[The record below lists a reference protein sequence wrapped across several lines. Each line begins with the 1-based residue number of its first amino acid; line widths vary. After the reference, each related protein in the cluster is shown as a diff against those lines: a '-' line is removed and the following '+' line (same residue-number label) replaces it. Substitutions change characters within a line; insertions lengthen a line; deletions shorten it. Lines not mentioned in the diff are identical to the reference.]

1 MTSNITL
8 AQFYS
13 SALGQY
19 ALRWERAQYDA
30 LVADCFGY
38 HAVQIGASGID
49 FLSDNRIPLKV
60 IGERSLR
67 PLTQL
72 EDSRVRI
79 QLSYSELPFESESL
93 DLVLLPH
100 ALEMAEDPHAL
111 LREVSRV
118 LIPGGRVVL
127 TGFNLTSLWGIRFH
141 LQKFGAK
148 VFLPGKQF
156 MSVFQ
161 LKDWLSLLSFHVDRG
176 TFGRY
181 SWSFS
186 PESHKDSSWLE
197 KAGDRWWPQCGATD
211 GASKGNPGPGGW
223 GAWLKYGR
231 HERKLCGGSLNTT
244 NNQMELIA
252 PINALNTLTEP
263 CSVKLHTD
271 SKYVKEGM
279 TAWIYGWK
287 KKNWKTQG
295 GTPVKNAD
303 LWKKLDEAAS
313 RQGVEEVL
321 KRNR

>member
-186 PESHKDSSWLE
+186 PESHKESSWLE
-197 KAGDRWWPQCGATD
+197 KAGDRWWPQCGAIFALSAIKEAL
-211 GASKGNPGPGGW
+211 GAKLVGKAITKKFNFL
-223 GAWLKYGR
+223 GAGARL
-231 HERKLCGGSLNTT
+231 EEGSRS
-244 NNQMELIA
+244 QFEG
-252 PINALNTLTEP
+252 
-263 CSVKLHTD
+263 K
-271 SKYVKEGM
+271 KE
-279 TAWIYGWK
+279 
-287 KKNWKTQG
+287 
-295 GTPVKNAD
+295 
-303 LWKKLDEAAS
+303 
-313 RQGVEEVL
+313 
-321 KRNR
+321 